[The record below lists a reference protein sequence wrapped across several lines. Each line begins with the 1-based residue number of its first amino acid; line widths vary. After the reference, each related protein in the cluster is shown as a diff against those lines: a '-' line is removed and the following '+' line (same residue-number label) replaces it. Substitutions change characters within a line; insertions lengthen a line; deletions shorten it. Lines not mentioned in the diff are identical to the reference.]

1 MSKSVKILFV
11 KTFCVIKMLGDLM
24 FKIRL
29 KKIRESKGLSQKQLA
44 IFLDVSQG
52 AVGNWE
58 SGTRMPNLEILGKIA
73 DYFDVTTDY
82 LLGKEDCELQPDSI
96 DSVIYE
102 ELQKMTDSE
111 KEEILAFINFTKSK
125 RESSQNIGAK

>member
-1 MSKSVKILFV
+1 
-11 KTFCVIKMLGDLM
+11 MLGDLM

-52 AVGNWE
+52 AIGNWE
-58 SGTRMPNLEILGKIA
+58 SGTRMPNLDILGKIA

>member
-52 AVGNWE
+52 AIGNWE
-58 SGTRMPNLEILGKIA
+58 SGTRMPNLDILGKIA